1 MAVADVDD
9 EDRIAIGW
17 IEGDGDVSTLR
28 VLVVDE
34 VFSTI
39 NGASYSV
46 LALGDK
52 LAEISERGG
61 SFYTIHDSVSPIG
74 PVASIGII
82 DPNEGWIGLE
92 NRLSSGWIYGISDR
106 SDGLSLPFM
115 QKTMSGGWSLV
126 EVISNGNLDDGPSN
140 IFEQAKALLGLDDT
154 EFNILLAG
162 LATVM
167 LVILLSLLV
176 GTIRQGLT
184 NISDRRRSASV
195 VIEADPEDALEIDQ
209 DAVEEVLPVS
219 IPPPQEVVIQETPM
233 PPEPVDPS
241 NPFRTVTCKSCNARF
256 DLSRKVRRTSCPVCG
271 SRVEDIQ

>member
-1 MAVADVDD
+1 M
-9 EDRIAIGW
+9 
-17 IEGDGDVSTLR
+17 
-28 VLVVDE
+28 
-34 VFSTI
+34 
-39 NGASYSV
+39 
-46 LALGDK
+46 
-52 LAEISERGG
+52 
-61 SFYTIHDSVSPIG
+61 
-74 PVASIGII
+74 
-82 DPNEGWIGLE
+82 
-92 NRLSSGWIYGISDR
+92 
-106 SDGLSLPFM
+106 
-115 QKTMSGGWSLV
+115 V

-209 DAVEEVLPVS
+209 DAVEEVLPVI